1 MRSILQVLEDDPI
14 PIRARRPDLPEGL
27 AVVIHKALEREPG
40 GRYPDVQA
48 FCRALAPFAG

>member
-14 PIRARRPDLPEGL
+14 PIRARRTALPEGL